1 MEALLGFVFF
11 IYAVSPKVNT
21 TIKLCRICQ
30 RVLSFYKLE
39 TIGLSYEALISQVIY
54 ERCRSVMDHNSD
66 GKSAKIE
73 VMYLL
78 VLMRQ
83 LGKNYR
89 IDEKVLGHSFGFE
102 LLDGCYQAKSNLN
115 YFSIVTLL
123 FYMEN
128 KTRYSLLRNALE
140 KHILERFRLKQ
151 DSLVGDS
158 EMIHLALDLIAC
170 PFVSNETKI
179 RVLQLYGVPANNLLR
194 IQKYSEYWFTKWG
207 EFDFSKEL
215 DAKVSQEVY

>member
-1 MEALLGFVFF
+1 ME
-11 IYAVSPKVNT
+11 
-21 TIKLCRICQ
+21 
-30 RVLSFYKLE
+30 
-39 TIGLSYEALISQVIY
+39 
-54 ERCRSVMDHNSD
+54 HNSD

-102 LLDGCYQAKSNLN
+102 LLDGQYQAKSSLN

-123 FYMEN
+123 FYIEN
-128 KTRYSLLRNALE
+128 KARYSLLRSALE
-140 KHILERFRLKQ
+140 KHMLDRFRLRQ

-170 PFVSNETKI
+170 PFVSDETKTRI
-179 RVLQLYGVPANNLLR
+179 LQLYGVPANNLLR
-194 IQKYSEYWFTKWG
+194 LQKYGEYWFTKWG